1 MKNLLVILMA
11 MIGYF
16 TASAQTEEITELD
29 IALFKIEFVK
39 GCKDSRIKGL
49 DKTQINDYCD
59 CAWEY
64 FEENYT
70 MSDYEEI
77 MLNVGSKRD
86 VVEYMMNDEDLLLHL
101 MTCLVGEPEQEMD
114 GESYD
119 EKAAIKAQTTNE
131 CIKSS
136 NKKSKK
142 MKGFNI
148 EGYCACASDKLFDT
162 FTLQEVVDKSFKDD
176 ERLEQLMLK
185 CLLENME

>member
-1 MKNLLVILMA
+1 MKNLLIILMA
-11 MIGYF
+11 IIGYF
-16 TASAQTEEITELD
+16 SASAQTEKLTELD
-29 IALFKIEFVK
+29 IALFKIEFVE
-39 GCKDSRIKGL
+39 GCKNSRIKGL
-49 DKTQINDYCD
+49 DKTQIINYCD

-77 MLNVGSKRD
+77 MLNVSSKRD
-86 VVEYMMNDEDLLLHL
+86 VAEYMMNDENLLLHL

-114 GESYD
+114 EESYD

-136 NKKSKK
+136 SKKSKK

-148 EGYCACASDKLFDT
+148 EGYCECASDKLFDT